1 MGIEQKEIGM
11 GLCVAYIDM
20 LLCSFPNTES
30 ALQLTYA
37 AKEAGGNPKSVPS
50 HEKVDEAA
58 RFMLQAVTDLTITL
72 EKAGGEAGLIS
83 GKIIILL
90 SLYTGTVLYP

>member
-1 MGIEQKEIGM
+1 
-11 GLCVAYIDM
+11 M
-20 LLCSFPNTES
+20 LNYQYYCLSLSLSASIES

-37 AKEAGGNPKSVPS
+37 AKEAGGNPKSVPA

-58 RFMLQAVTDLTITL
+58 RFMQQAVTDLTLTL

-83 GKIIILL
+83 GNNNTL
-90 SLYTGTVLYP
+90 SYVHTSL